1 MSKFRLLTF
10 AFLSS
15 AAVFSAGAAPATGSN
30 SRATIFIQPS
40 PARSNAPT
48 AAVPLTF
55 NKDVAP
61 IVFQNCARCHR
72 PGQAAP
78 FNLLN
83 YADVKKRAKQVVEVV
98 EKRFM
103 PPWLPE
109 PGHGEFQGDL
119 SLKPEQIET
128 IRRWVADGGVEGAPG
143 DLPALPK
150 WNQDWLGGKPDLIVQ
165 MPQAYSVPAEGKDI
179 YRNFVFPIPL
189 AGSRIVKGV
198 EFLPGNWKVVHH
210 AFINVDPTPFS
221 RRLAKDNPP
230 GFDGMML
237 PETAR
242 MPGGQFMSWQPGKL
256 PSFAPDGLAWVL
268 EKDTD
273 LVVQL
278 HLHPTGKAESVQPT
292 VGFYFTDR
300 PPTNAAFRIN
310 LNPLIIDIPAGAK
323 DYAIEDSYSLP
334 VDVELIGIKPH
345 AHYLAKRMEGQATL
359 PDGTKKDLLLI
370 KDWNFNWQADYLYA
384 KPIQLAKGTTLKM
397 HFTYDNS
404 AENVRNPNQP
414 PKRVKYGLE
423 TTDEMGELWFQV
435 LARDATDRNTL
446 GQDFYKHLAQRTVE
460 YNEYVLKENPN
471 DFEAHTRA
479 GRALVYFGQVKPAMD
494 HFQAAVK
501 ANPRYDR
508 AWYEI
513 GFLNMRLNNLAEA
526 QPAFEKVVQ
535 LNPNDFEAQGSL
547 GFIYMQRGDLEHAEA
562 RFKAALEINP
572 SDQIAR
578 DNLDRIAKARKAG
591 GK

>member
-1 MSKFRLLTF
+1 MKKLL
-10 AFLSS
+10 
-15 AAVFSAGAAPATGSN
+15 FSAVLAACASTAQGRPETN
-30 SRATIFIQPS
+30 SVSQ
-40 PARSNAPT
+40 
-48 AAVPLTF
+48 VPLTF

-61 IVFQNCARCHR
+61 IVFGHCAGCHR

-78 FNLLN
+78 FSLLG
-83 YADVKKRAKQVVEVV
+83 YVDAKKRSKQIVEVV
-98 EKRFM
+98 EKRYM

-119 SLKPEQIET
+119 SLKPDEIET
-128 IRRWVADGGVEGAPG
+128 LRRWVAEGALEGAPA

-150 WNQDWLGGKPDLIVQ
+150 WSQDWLAGKPDLTVR

-189 AGSRIVKGV
+189 AGSKFVRGV
-198 EFLPGNWKVVHH
+198 EFIPGNWKVVHH

-242 MPGGQFMSWQPGKL
+242 MPGGQFMGWQPGKL
-256 PSFAPDGLAWVL
+256 PSFTPDGLAWAL
-268 EKDTD
+268 EKNTD

-278 HLHPTGKAESVQPT
+278 HLHPTGKPESVQPT

-323 DYAIEDSYSLP
+323 EYSIEDSYTLP

-345 AHYLAKRMEGQATL
+345 AHYLAKRMEGQAL
-359 PDGTKKDLLLI
+359 FPDGTKKDLILI

-384 KPIQLAKGTTLKM
+384 RPIPLPKGTALKM

-404 AENVRNPNQP
+404 EDNVRNPNHP

-435 LARDATDRNTL
+435 LACSAADRAAL
-446 GQDFYKHLAQRTVE
+446 GQDFYKYLAQRTID
-460 YNEYVLKENPN
+460 YNEHVLKENPN
-471 DFEAHTRA
+471 DAEAHTRA
-479 GRALVYFGQVKPAMD
+479 GRARLFFGQAREAFD
-494 HFQAAVK
+494 HYQAAVRADPK
-501 ANPRYDR
+501 HDR
-508 AWYEI
+508 AWYEL
-513 GFLNMRLNNLAEA
+513 GFIYLRLNRMAEA
-526 QPAFEKVVQ
+526 QDAFEKVIQ
-535 LNPNDFEAQGSL
+535 LNPDDYEALGSL
-547 GFIYMQRGDLEHAEA
+547 AVIYMQKGDLDRAEA
-562 RFKAALEINP
+562 RLRTALQINP
-572 SDQIAR
+572 ADEIAR
-578 DNLDRIAKARKAG
+578 GNLEEVLKARAAATKTEP
-591 GK
+591 K